1 MPVSGEKSH
10 RTAGERFAAPKPSS
24 QRIQMTETK
33 KQKSVN
39 VIEIAPEPN
48 SEAITKPGT
57 SLGSSLSAR
66 LNEELASGLTP
77 SGAVNLVAQIMA
89 EVPAASK
96 EELDQIKML
105 DKLLNTARALMES
118 RFKTEEAA
126 AISDRLDELE
136 AQIERLAED
145 RASKE

>member
-1 MPVSGEKSH
+1 M
-10 RTAGERFAAPKPSS
+10 
-24 QRIQMTETK
+24 
-33 KQKSVN
+33 
-39 VIEIAPEPN
+39 IEIAPEPN
-48 SEAITKPGT
+48 PEAIAKPGT
-57 SLGSSLSAR
+57 SLGSSLVAR
-66 LNEELASGLTP
+66 LREELASGLTP

-136 AQIERLAED
+136 AQIESLAED
-145 RASKE
+145 RVSKE

>member
-1 MPVSGEKSH
+1 
-10 RTAGERFAAPKPSS
+10 
-24 QRIQMTETK
+24 MTERK
-33 KQKSVN
+33 KRKSVN

-48 SEAITKPGT
+48 PEAIAKPGT
-57 SLGSSLSAR
+57 SLGSSLVAR
-66 LNEELASGLTP
+66 LREELASGLTP

-136 AQIERLAED
+136 AQIESLAED
-145 RASKE
+145 RVSKE

>member
-1 MPVSGEKSH
+1 MAIGSPVDILSLGSRTSH
-10 RTAGERFAAPKPSS
+10 RIK
-24 QRIQMTETK
+24 MTETK
-33 KQKSVN
+33 KRKPVKAK
-39 VIEIAPEPN
+39 EIARIGPVEPIAEPETLLGP
-48 SEAITKPGT
+48 
-57 SLGSSLSAR
+57 SLLAR
-66 LNEELASGLTP
+66 LREEVASGLTP
-77 SGAVNLVAQIMA
+77 SGAVDLVTQIMA

-96 EELDQIKML
+96 EGLDQIKML

-126 AISDRLDELE
+126 TISNRLDELE

>member
-1 MPVSGEKSH
+1 MAEKKKRKPVKAKEI
-10 RTAGERFAAPKPSS
+10 PSDPPVEP
-24 QRIQMTETK
+24 ITE
-33 KQKSVN
+33 
-39 VIEIAPEPN
+39 A
-48 SEAITKPGT
+48 GT
-57 SLGSSLSAR
+57 SMGSSLSAR
-66 LNEELASGLTP
+66 LREELASGLTP
-77 SGAVNLVAQIMA
+77 SGAVNLVMQIMA

-118 RFKTEEAA
+118 RFKTEEAT

-145 RASKE
+145 RASME